1 MDSMEVIRCVLDP
14 SDASHPHLALF
25 IDIRALIQA
34 DWQFRLK
41 HVLREGN
48 RCDYFLARMGSGHD
62 FRASAGGL
70 SSSWASLLFV
80 S

>member
-14 SDASHPHLALF
+14 SDASHPHLALI